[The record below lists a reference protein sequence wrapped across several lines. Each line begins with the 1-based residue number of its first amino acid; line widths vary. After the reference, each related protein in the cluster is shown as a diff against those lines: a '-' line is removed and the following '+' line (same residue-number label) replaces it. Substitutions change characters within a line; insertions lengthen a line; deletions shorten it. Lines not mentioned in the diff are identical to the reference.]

1 MSIALKNAI
10 KIVTD
15 AVAVINGRFPIKWED
30 VSNKPDIPSIDTY
43 YTKQE
48 VIDLIQ
54 KSNQLTAPNG
64 SIWEASIDNNGKI
77 TWKKVNGNGT
87 R

>member
-1 MSIALKNAI
+1 MSIALKNAV

-30 VSNKPDIPSIDTY
+30 VSNKPNIPSIDTY

-54 KSNQLTAPNG
+54 KSNQLTSPDG
-64 SIWEASIDNNGKI
+64 SIWEPFIDNNGNI
-77 TWKKVNGNGT
+77 TWKKVNNNGT